1 MTDLAPLHY
10 HPGALTAEWLTNVLG
25 EGGHLTDG
33 VVSQATVAPLGTGQV
48 ADSVRIHLTYEGPD
62 AGPATL
68 VAKLAAADATSRA
81 TATRL
86 GNYRKEVR
94 FYRDLAATLDVN
106 VPTLYFAD
114 LDATGSDFVLLLA
127 DAAPAGQGDQLAGC
141 SIEVAEAAVDELVG
155 LHAPRWGDPT
165 LSELDWLHGDPAAA
179 TAFLLDLLPALWA
192 GFQERYGDRYS
203 ATVAQ
208 QGALVIERLEAFLGA
223 TRGQDDAVSTVTH
236 GDYRLDNLLIHP
248 DLATANP
255 VTVVDWQTVS
265 HGVGV
270 VDLAYF
276 VGAGLVAEERAA
288 HEEAL
293 VARYADGL
301 AAAGVTVDRAEL
313 WDGYRRGSYS
323 GLLMAIS
330 ASMMVER
337 TDRGDEMFMTM
348 AERHSAQAAALE
360 APDLLV

>member
-1 MTDLAPLHY
+1 MTDLAPLRY
-10 HPGALTAEWLTNVLG
+10 HPDALTPEWFTTVLG

-33 VVSQATVAPLGTGQV
+33 VVSEARVAPLGTGQV
-48 ADSVRIHLTYEGPD
+48 ADSVRIHLRYDGPQH
-62 AGPATL
+62 GPETL
-68 VAKLAAADATSRA
+68 VAKLAAADPTSRA
-81 TATRL
+81 TATRM
-86 GNYRKEVR
+86 GNYAKEVR
-94 FYRDLAATLDVN
+94 FYQDLADSLDVT
-106 VPTLYFAD
+106 VPALYFAD

-141 SIEVAEAAVDELVG
+141 SIDVAVAAVDELVG
-155 LHAPRWGDPT
+155 LHAPRWGDPSLT
-165 LSELDWLHGDPAAA
+165 DLEWLHGDPVAG
-179 TAFLLDLLPALWA
+179 TAFLLELLPTLWT
-192 GFQERYGDRYS
+192 GFQDRYGDRYS
-203 ATVAQ
+203 PTVAQ
-208 QGALVIERLEAFLGA
+208 QGAIVIERLEAFLAA

-248 DLATANP
+248 DLGTPNP

-276 VGAGLVAEERAA
+276 VGAGLVADERAD

-293 VARYADGL
+293 VDRYGDGL
-301 AAAGVTVDRAEL
+301 AAAGVDLDRAGL

-337 TDRGDEMFMTM
+337 TERGDAMFMTM
-348 AERHSAQAAALE
+348 AERHAAQAATLE